1 MLRLNTLL
9 IFACYAMGTSQVKAT
24 EITPVGVKG
33 TSEFGAIDVFD
44 TGDFSSVF
52 IDNLIDGGGLED
64 FEGTPN
70 FTLDDYHDND
80 PSSANGWH
88 SGDFDAGIDGGT
100 DADDEPFTAP
110 PVATQII
117 EFDLGGLHSLTHAH
131 IWQQNQSNLFGESLS
146 LQRGVDQ
153 FEILVS
159 TAPSGASF
167 ASLGDFNLDWEE
179 GVEPV
184 PAQAVRLPNNP
195 DAWRVRFQLKT
206 AFSELPNEFVGLSEV
221 RFEGEAFGIRGD
233 FNGDGL
239 LTATDIDLLSAE
251 ARSTQ
256 NSAAFDLNADQQVND
271 ADRTVWVE
279 ELKYTFFGD
288 SNLDGQFDSTDFVA
302 AFQAGKY
309 EDEIVGNSNW
319 SDGDW
324 NGDGDFNSTDF
335 VKAFQSGGYEAGPRS
350 AAAEMVPEPSTSLL
364 ALLGFLLLINRRGS
378 RR

>member
-1 MLRLNTLL
+1 MLRLNTLFL
-9 IFACYAMGTSQVKAT
+9 IACCAIGTHQAEAT
-24 EITPVGVKG
+24 EITPVGAKA
-33 TSEFGAIDVFD
+33 TSEFGAIDVFG

-52 IDNLIDGGGLED
+52 IDNLIDGSGLED

-70 FTLDDYHDND
+70 LTLDDYHDND

-88 SGDFDAGIDGGT
+88 SGDFDAGLPGGT
-100 DADDEPFTAP
+100 DNDDEPFTAP

-117 EFDLGGLHSLTHAH
+117 EFDLGGLHSLTHTH

-167 ASLGDFNLDWEE
+167 TSLGDFNLDWEE
-179 GVEPV
+179 GIEPV
-184 PAQAVRLPNNP
+184 PAQAVRLPTNP

-206 AFSELPNEFVGLSEV
+206 AYSELANEFVGLSEV
-221 RFEGEAFGIRGD
+221 RFEGKASGIPGD
-233 FNGDGL
+233 FNRDGL
-239 LTATDIDLLSAE
+239 LTAIDIDLLSAE
-251 ARSTQ
+251 VRNMQHSP
-256 NSAAFDLNADQQVND
+256 AFDLNADQQVDD

-279 ELKYTFFGD
+279 ELKFTFFGD

-309 EDEIVGNSNW
+309 EDKVVGNSNW

-350 AAAEMVPEPSTSLL
+350 AAAKLIPEPSTALL
-364 ALLGFLLLINRRGS
+364 AILGLLLLASRLGWRG
-378 RR
+378 